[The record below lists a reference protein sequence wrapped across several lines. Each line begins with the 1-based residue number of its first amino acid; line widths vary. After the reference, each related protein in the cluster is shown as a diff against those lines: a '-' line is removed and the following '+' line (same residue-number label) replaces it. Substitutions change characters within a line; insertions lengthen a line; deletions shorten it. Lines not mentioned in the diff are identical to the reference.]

1 VIRVDEKQVPW
12 QAEMTVTALI
22 EALGETYEYPAVRI
36 NNKVVSRPQFDQ
48 VTVPDGAQVY
58 LIPLV
63 AGG

>member
-1 VIRVDEKQVPW
+1 VIRVDDNHLPW
-12 QAEMTVTALI
+12 REEMTVTALI

-36 NNKVVSRPQFDQ
+36 NNKIVSRPQFDQ
-48 VTVPDGAQVY
+48 VTVPDGAKVF